1 VLWAVFNMGV
11 RFMEL
16 YKRRMKRI
24 EVYQRMYDKAV
35 TDEEKD
41 VIAACH
47 EQLVNKM
54 HTVQGMD
61 DIDAKFKRA
70 LDLSVSFARFR
81 FCVLQILAASAGMA
95 AAASLTNMVAA
106 ASSD

>member
-1 VLWAVFNMGV
+1 
-11 RFMEL
+11 
-16 YKRRMKRI
+16 
-24 EVYQRMYDKAV
+24 MYDKAV

-70 LDLSVSFARFR
+70 LDLSVSCAWLS
-81 FCVLQILAASAGMA
+81 FCGLQDHSCY
-95 AAASLTNMVAA
+95 T
-106 ASSD
+106 